1 MAQTLGAVTGTSLI
15 PRLKMPAWLLASFSA
30 CLLVLPASAQT
41 IQMDSRDLL
50 KKASG
55 LNTQPGASSA
65 QPAAGAPPPP
75 SPAEAT
81 PQTTAPSAVSQ
92 PAAAPLGRVAQGYLY
107 VDAFQTRFE
116 FLIDAPRLLHWLNPS
131 DQTPALLDETA
142 RQTAI
147 KSVRKQVEGWCRLGV
162 GGVKLDG
169 TLTGIS
175 VIKGKPGATLPTEPG
190 EKLKTDETMFGFMW
204 EFATPPVP
212 EEIIVE
218 WRGFIGDIQ
227 KLPIRAFFGSRS
239 EDMEMNAYL
248 PKLSWKSQGRLPMPA
263 PLAAIPEI
271 RVEPPTILPLAT
283 VIWVIIGITFFG
295 FVTMRGRGL
304 PGGALP
310 FFLTWL
316 LGAVLTW
323 PMVNI
328 QIAGGPQ
335 VPVIQDKKKA
345 EEILTPLLRNV
356 YRAFDRR
363 SESDIY
369 DVLARSVDGELLRR
383 LYLETIEALTLDG
396 REGARVSISEFS
408 ADILSVT
415 PVENE
420 KGFITECQWTALGN
434 VGHWGHTHTRVNRYN
449 ARVTVSPVENAWK
462 ITSLDVTEAR
472 RI

>member
-1 MAQTLGAVTGTSLI
+1 MAQTLVAVTKTYLI
-15 PRLKMPAWLLASFSA
+15 PRLKMPAWLLASFIA
-30 CLLVLPASAQT
+30 CLLVLAASAQT
-41 IQMDSRDLL
+41 
-50 KKASG
+50 
-55 LNTQPGASSA
+55 TASST
-65 QPAAGAPPPP
+65 PPT
-75 SPAEAT
+75 SPAET
-81 PQTTAPSAVSQ
+81 SPQTTALSAVSQ
-92 PAAAPLGRVAQGYLY
+92 PSAAPLGRVAQGYLY

-131 DQTPALLDETA
+131 DQAPALLDETA
-142 RQTAI
+142 RQSAI

-169 TLTGIS
+169 ILTGIS
-175 VIKGKPGATLPTEPG
+175 VIKGKPGATLPSEPG

-218 WRGFIGDIQ
+218 WRGFIADIQ

-271 RVEPPTILPLAT
+271 RVEPPTVLPLAT

-363 SESDIY
+363 NESDI
-369 DVLARSVDGELLRR
+369 
-383 LYLETIEALTLDG
+383 
-396 REGARVSISEFS
+396 
-408 ADILSVT
+408 
-415 PVENE
+415 
-420 KGFITECQWTALGN
+420 
-434 VGHWGHTHTRVNRYN
+434 
-449 ARVTVSPVENAWK
+449 
-462 ITSLDVTEAR
+462 
-472 RI
+472 

>member
-1 MAQTLGAVTGTSLI
+1 MAQTLGAVTESSRISRRKL
-15 PRLKMPAWLLASFSA
+15 PAWMLASFSA
-30 CLLVLPASAQT
+30 CLLVLPAFSQT
-41 IQMDSRDLL
+41 IQLDSRDLL
-50 KKASG
+50 KKAAG
-55 LNTQPGASSA
+55 LNA
-65 QPAAGAPPPP
+65 QPAAPAPQPAAAPTP
-75 SPAEAT
+75 ASPAEA
-81 PQTTAPSAVSQ
+81 PPSGVPPAVNPAPV
-92 PAAAPLGRVAQGYLY
+92 APLGRVAQGYLY

-131 DQTPALLDETA
+131 EQAPALLDDTA
-142 RQTAI
+142 QQTAV

-162 GGVKLDG
+162 GGLKLDG

-175 VIKGKPGATLPTEPG
+175 VIKGRPGATLPTQPG
-190 EKLKTDETMFGFMW
+190 EKLKADEAMFGFMW

-227 KLPIRAFFGSRS
+227 KLPIRAFFGPRS

-248 PKLSWKSQGRLPMPA
+248 PKVSWKSQGRLPMPA

-271 RVEPPTILPLAT
+271 RVEPPTVLPLAT
-283 VIWVIIGITFFG
+283 VIWMIIGTSFFI
-295 FVTMRGRGL
+295 FVKIRGRGL

-310 FFLTWL
+310 FILTWL

-335 VPVIQDKKKA
+335 VPVIREKKQA
-345 EEILTPLLRNV
+345 EEILPPLLRNV

-369 DVLARSVDGELLRR
+369 DVLARSVDGELLRK

-408 ADILSVT
+408 ADVMNVT
-415 PVENE
+415 PGEGGG
-420 KGFITECQWTALGN
+420 GFVTECQWTALGN
-434 VGHWGHTHTRVNRYN
+434 VGHWGHTHTRVNRYK
-449 ARVTVSPVENAWK
+449 ARVTVSAVENAWK
-462 ITSLDVTEAR
+462 ITALDVTETR

>member
-1 MAQTLGAVTGTSLI
+1 MAQTLGAVTGIPLIQSLK
-15 PRLKMPAWLLASFSA
+15 LPAWMLVAFSTFI
-30 CLLVLPASAQT
+30 LSLPASAQT
-41 IQMDSRDLL
+41 IQLDSRDLL
-50 KKASG
+50 KKAAG
-55 LNTQPGASSA
+55 LNP
-65 QPAAGAPPPP
+65 QPAATAPQPAAASPPPSPP
-75 SPAEAT
+75 SPAEA
-81 PQTTAPSAVSQ
+81 PPPAVP
-92 PAAAPLGRVAQGYLY
+92 PAATPLGSVAQGYLY

-116 FLIDAPRLLHWLNPS
+116 FLIDAQRLLHWLNPAE
-131 DQTPALLDETA
+131 QVPALLDDTA
-142 RQTAI
+142 QQTAI

-162 GGVKLDG
+162 GGIKLDG

-175 VIKGKPGATLPTEPG
+175 IIKGRPGATLPTQPG
-190 EKLKTDETMFGFMW
+190 EKPKAEEAMFGFMW

-212 EEIIVE
+212 DEIIVE
-218 WRGFIGDIQ
+218 WRGFIADIQ
-227 KLPIRAFFGSRS
+227 KLPIRVFFGPRS

-248 PKLSWKSQGRLPMPA
+248 PKVSWKSQGRLPMPP

-271 RVEPPTILPLAT
+271 IVVPPTVLPLAT
-283 VIWVIIGITFFG
+283 MIWLLIGITFFI
-295 FVTMRGRGL
+295 FVKMRGRGL

-310 FFLTWL
+310 FALTWL

-335 VPVIQDKKKA
+335 VPVIREKKQA

-369 DVLARSVDGELLRR
+369 DVLARSVDGELLRK

-396 REGARVSISEFS
+396 REGARVAISEFS
-408 ADILSVT
+408 ADVMNVT
-415 PVENE
+415 PREGGG
-420 KGFITECQWTALGN
+420 GFVTECQWTALGN
-434 VGHWGHTHTRVNRYN
+434 VGHWGHTHTRVNRYK
-449 ARVTVSPVENAWK
+449 AHVTVSAVGNAWK
-462 ITSLDVTEAR
+462 ITALDVTEAR